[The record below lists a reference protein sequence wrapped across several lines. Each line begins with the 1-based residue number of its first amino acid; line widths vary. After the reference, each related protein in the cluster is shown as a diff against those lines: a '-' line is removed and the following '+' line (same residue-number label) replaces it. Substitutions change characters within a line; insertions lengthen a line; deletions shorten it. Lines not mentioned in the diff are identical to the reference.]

1 MCDIWKGNN
10 NTRQLNENDIRGLLE
25 SMDKLGVQKLV
36 MSGGE
41 ALLHPDFFRF
51 CEIIKTKGIRISLLS
66 TGLLLRKYAKEV
78 VSFVDDIVVSI
89 DGDEVVHD
97 AIRNVPGAFKKLSE
111 GVSVIKFIDPA
122 FRITSRTVIQQKNF
136 RNWRAIVTAAKQA
149 GIDQVSFLP
158 ADVSSH
164 AFNREVLWSD
174 QRKHEIMPGLDE
186 LPALKKEIEA
196 LIEIHHE
203 DFTSHY
209 IAEDPSK
216 IARIYT
222 YYAACYGLNPYPYKK
237 CNAPWVSTV
246 IEPDGSV
253 KPCFFHP
260 SYGNIREKSLPDILN
275 SDSGIAFRKDL
286 DTGNDPVCRKCVCYL
301 HLSPGV
307 KLD

>member
-10 NTRQLNENDIRGLLE
+10 KTRQLNENDIRGLLE
-25 SMDKLGVQKLV
+25 SLDKLGVQKLV

-66 TGLLLRKYAKEV
+66 TGLLLQKYAKEII
-78 VSFVDDIVVSI
+78 SFVDDVVVSL
-89 DGDEVVHD
+89 DGDEAVHD
-97 AIRNVPGAFKKLSE
+97 AIRNVPGAFKKLTE
-111 GVSVIKFIDPA
+111 GVTAIKFIDPV
-122 FRITSRTVIQQKNF
+122 FRITSRTVIQQQNF
-136 RNWRAIVTAAKQA
+136 RNWRAIVNAAKQV

-196 LIEIHHE
+196 LIEMHYE
-203 DFTSHY
+203 DFTSRY
-209 IAEDPSK
+209 IAEDPSR
-216 IARIYT
+216 IARIYS

-237 CNAPWVSTV
+237 CNAPWISAV

-260 SYGNIREKSLPDILN
+260 SYGNIHEKSLPDILN
-275 SDSGIAFRKDL
+275 SDSGIAFRKEL
-286 DTGNDPVCRKCVCYL
+286 DIHNDPVCRKCVCYL